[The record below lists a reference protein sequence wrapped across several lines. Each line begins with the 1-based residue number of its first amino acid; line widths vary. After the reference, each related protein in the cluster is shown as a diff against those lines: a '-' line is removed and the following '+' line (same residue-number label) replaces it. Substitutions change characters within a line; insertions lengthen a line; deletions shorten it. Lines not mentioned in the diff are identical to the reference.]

1 MRVLGYSRRWSKLQR
16 TVHTTFRYPRKDK
29 DWFEGEIVQEVYKPR
44 SKEREILQIAR
55 IINKEPKLLAD
66 ITHEEAIEDGFINLY
81 DMYQFIGK
89 NSQDD
94 LFQPINKLTIS
105 VLSRGSTTS

>member
-1 MRVLGYSRRWSKLQR
+1 M
-16 TVHTTFRYPRKDK
+16 HTTFRYPRKDK
-29 DWFEGEIVQEVYKPR
+29 DWYIGEDVQEVYKPR
-44 SKEREILQIAR
+44 SREREVLQIAQ

-81 DMYQFIGK
+81 DMYEFIGK
-89 NSQDD
+89 NSQDG

-105 VLSRGSTTS
+105 VLSYGSTTSYQESENTRC